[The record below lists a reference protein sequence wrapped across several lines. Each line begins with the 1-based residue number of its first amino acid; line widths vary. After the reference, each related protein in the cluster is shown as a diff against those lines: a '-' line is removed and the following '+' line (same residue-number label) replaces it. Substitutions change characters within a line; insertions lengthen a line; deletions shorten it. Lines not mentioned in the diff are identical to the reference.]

1 MKIKSPKTL
10 LLTFVSLLALNSA
23 GLQAQKEEKK
33 ETDKK
38 SDVVVAKV
46 NDQSIYLSDVK
57 KLEKALPPQLVKAA
71 KDKTK
76 LFQGLRNQLVD
87 IKLVTDAAKKSGIE
101 KKAEVKAAIDQ
112 QIEQVIVQAFLAEEM
127 KKCLTEEAVKKE
139 YDQYVAGFPKD
150 KTEIKARHIL
160 VKDEAQ
166 ARKLIK
172 ELEGGADLGAYFM
185 KLARTH
191 STDKASAAEG
201 GDVGYFTEG
210 DMIPEFY
217 KAASKLKPGEYTK
230 EPVKSDFGWHVIKV
244 DDRRKSKPK
253 GFEEMKEPIA
263 GKIAE
268 TCMGDFVKT
277 LRGPAKV
284 ELFDSSGKPEK
295 DSSMDGASKEK
306 DSSKAK
312 EDKATPSKE

>member
-1 MKIKSPKTL
+1 MKIRSPKTL

-23 GLQAQKEEKK
+23 GLQAQKEGEKK

-38 SDVVVAKV
+38 SDVVVAKI

-57 KLEKALPPQLVKAA
+57 KLEKALPPQLIKAA

-112 QIEQVIVQAFLAEEM
+112 AIEQVVVQAFLAEEM

-139 YDQYVAGFPKD
+139 YDQYVAEFPKD

-172 ELEGGADLGAYFM
+172 ELEAGVDFL

-191 STDKASAAEG
+191 STDKASATEG

-217 KAASKLKPGEYTK
+217 KAANNLKSGEYTK
-230 EPVKSDFGWHVIKV
+230 EPVKSSFGWHIIKV
-244 DDRRKSKPK
+244 DDRRKSKAK

-268 TCMGDFVKT
+268 KCMMDFVKT
-277 LRGPAKV
+277 LRGPAKI

-295 DSSMDGASKEK
+295 DSSLEGD
-306 DSSKAK
+306 SKAK
-312 EDKATPSKE
+312 EDKAAPSKG